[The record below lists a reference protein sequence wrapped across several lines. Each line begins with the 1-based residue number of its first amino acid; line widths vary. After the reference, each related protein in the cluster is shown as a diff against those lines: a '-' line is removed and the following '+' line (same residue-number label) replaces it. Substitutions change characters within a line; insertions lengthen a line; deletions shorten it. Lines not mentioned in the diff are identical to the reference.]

1 MTIYTYIKE
10 KAMDKAEQRQIQE
23 ITECYNQINKTTSKQ
38 RQKQIYNRIR
48 KLKSE
53 LREYRQLRYGIIEYH

>member
-1 MTIYTYIKE
+1 
-10 KAMDKAEQRQIQE
+10 MDKAEQRQIQE